1 MKYIDLLEKLQQENT
16 EHIVLMKN
24 GIFFVAI
31 GKDALELNKQIGL
44 QLTCMRP
51 GLCKV
56 GFQIKSLEKYIP
68 KLKETKKS
76 FIMYTYDKETK
87 KETKIFEYTNEPVLE
102 TRKCNDCNLCDKK
115 AETEEEIIERVKK
128 LGATS

>member
-1 MKYIDLLEKLQQENT
+1 MKYIDLLEKLQQENPG
-16 EHIVLMKN
+16 HIILMKN

-51 GLCKV
+51 ELCKV
-56 GFQIKSLEKYIP
+56 GFQIKSFEKYIL

-76 FIMYTYDKETK
+76 FIVYAYDKEKK

-102 TRKCNDCNLCDKK
+102 NRKCNDCNLCNKK
-115 AETEEEIIERVKK
+115 TETEEEIIERMKK
-128 LGATS
+128 LGTTS